1 MRNILSSSI
10 FYRLITAAAQWL
22 DRQWEKSVVASLF
35 LRERKSLTAR
45 TSIFSKLFDLL
56 HGFFYAIFK
65 ALRLDRLLEGSIFT
79 KSFFWCALA
88 LALAPLLE
96 TMMVLAL
103 VLMSFLSLFLSFS
116 IDRDKKLASSPVN
129 VFIYL
134 YALVYMVCSFTS
146 VSRAASLNVGL
157 LTCVFVLFA
166 IVLQNAVT
174 TKKQT
179 DVLIYLLVAA
189 GAIVAIYGIYQYAFG
204 ADSNEAWLDQDM
216 FDTFSTRVYSTLEN
230 PNVLAEYLLL
240 IIPLAVAGVL
250 SSKSQSGKIYSA
262 IAAGI
267 MVLCMLFTISRGG
280 WLGLIF
286 AMAVFLILADRRFI
300 ILGIIAAIAAALV
313 MPDSIISRFTS
324 IGNTSDGSTSYRLA
338 IWMGT
343 LAMLKDYWFCGIGP
357 GPSAFNMVYPSYS
370 YNAATAQHSHNLYL
384 QIVCDAGVVGI
395 IMFIALL
402 FVFFKTTCGALART
416 ADRKTRL
423 RLIAVISGMF
433 GFLLQGMTDFSF
445 YNYRV
450 MLLFWVYIALGMILS
465 RKSSAPEKSVG
476 ATGQEGTI

>member
-1 MRNILSSSI
+1 LRNILSSSI
-10 FYRLITAAAQWL
+10 FFRLITAAAQWV
-22 DRQWEKSVVASLF
+22 DSQWQKSFFASLF
-35 LRERKSLTAR
+35 LRDRRAGTPRE
-45 TSIFSKLFDLL
+45 SIFSKLFALL
-56 HGFFYAIFK
+56 HRFFYAIFK
-65 ALRLDRLLEGSIFT
+65 ALRLDKLLSGSIFT

-96 TMMVLAL
+96 TMIVLAL
-103 VLMSFLSLFLSFS
+103 VLMSFLSLFLSFAT
-116 IDRDKKLASSPVN
+116 DRDKKLSSSPIN

-134 YALVYMVCSFTS
+134 YALAYIVCSFTS
-146 VSRAASLNVGL
+146 VSRAASLNVGM

-174 TKKQT
+174 TKKHT
-179 DVLIYLLVAA
+179 DTLIYLLVAV
-189 GAIVAIYGIYQYAFG
+189 GAIVGIYGIYQYVFG
-204 ADSNEAWLDQDM
+204 ADGAEAWLDVDM

-240 IIPLAVAGVL
+240 IIPLAAVGVL
-250 SSKSQSGKIYSA
+250 TSKSQSGKIYSA

-267 MVLCMLFTISRGG
+267 MVLCMLLTYSRGG

-286 AMAVFLILADRRFI
+286 AVAVFLVLMDRRFI
-300 ILGIIAAIAAALV
+300 ILGIIAAIALLLV
-313 MPDSIISRFTS
+313 LPESVMSRFTS

-343 LAMLKDYWFCGIGP
+343 LAMLMDYWFCGIGP
-357 GPSAFNMVYPSYS
+357 GSSAFNMVYPSYS

-384 QIVCDAGVVGI
+384 QIVCDSGVVGI
-395 IMFIALL
+395 VIFVALL
-402 FVFFKTTCGALART
+402 FVFFKTTCGALSRAT
-416 ADRKTRL
+416 DRSNRL
-423 RLIAVISGMF
+423 RLIAVISGML

-450 MLLFWVYIALGMILS
+450 MLIFWVYIALGMILS
-465 RKSSAPEKSVG
+465 RKSPPA
-476 ATGQEGTI
+476 QEGIT